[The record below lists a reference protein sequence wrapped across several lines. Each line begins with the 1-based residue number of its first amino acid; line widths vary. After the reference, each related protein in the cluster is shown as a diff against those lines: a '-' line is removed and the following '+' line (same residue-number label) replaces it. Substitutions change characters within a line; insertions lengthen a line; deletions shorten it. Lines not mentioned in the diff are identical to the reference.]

1 MVMQPA
7 IQTWG
12 LTKKYG
18 DLVAVDSLDLEVE
31 QGEIYGF
38 LGPNGAGKTTTI
50 LMLLGLTE
58 PTSGKLRVLGY
69 DPIREP
75 LKLKKLVGYLP
86 ENLGFYDDMT
96 AKQNLLYT
104 AKLNGISFVEAERRI
119 MKLLDALGLS
129 EAADKKVSTFS
140 RGMKQRLGMADVLL
154 KDPQLLLLDEPTTGI
169 DPEGVRQI
177 LNMIVECK
185 AKGKT
190 VLISSHL
197 LYQVQKIC
205 DRVGI
210 FVKGRLIASGTIQ
223 HLGREVIAGDKYVV
237 EAEVPDATPALE
249 ETLRRLAGVI
259 RVARSGPTLTIEC
272 RSDIR
277 GVIAKAIVTS
287 GYTLTQIRS
296 QEYALDEIYARYFE
310 GEPKA

>member
-1 MVMQPA
+1 MQPA

-58 PTSGKLRVLGY
+58 PTSGRLRVLGY
-69 DPIREP
+69 DPLREP
-75 LKLKKLVGYLP
+75 LKLKRVVGYLP

-119 MKLLDALGLS
+119 ANLLNVLGLS

-140 RGMKQRLGMADVLL
+140 KGMRQRLGMADVLL
-154 KDPQLLLLDEPTTGI
+154 KDPQLLLLDEPTTAI

-177 LNMIVECK
+177 LDIIVDCR

-197 LYQVQKIC
+197 LHQVQKIC

-223 HLGREVIAGDKYVV
+223 HLGREVIAGDKFVV

-249 ETLRRLAGVI
+249 EALRGLEGVI
-259 RVARSGPTLTIEC
+259 KVAKAGPTLTIEC
-272 RSDIR
+272 KSDIR
-277 GVIAKAIVTS
+277 GVIAKTIVTS

-296 QEYALDEIYARYFE
+296 HEYALDEIYARYFE

>member
-1 MVMQPA
+1 MQPA
-7 IQTWG
+7 IQTWS

-18 DLVAVDSLDLEVE
+18 DLVAVDSLNLKVE
-31 QGEIYGF
+31 QGEIFGF

-58 PTSGKLRVLGY
+58 PTSGGLRVLGY
-69 DPIREP
+69 DPLREP
-75 LKLKKLVGYLP
+75 LKLKRLVGYLP

-119 MKLLDALGLS
+119 AKLLETLGLS

-140 RGMKQRLGMADVLL
+140 KGMKQRLGMADVLL

-177 LNMIVECK
+177 LDMIVDCR

-210 FVKGRLIASGTIQ
+210 FVKGRLIASGTVQ
-223 HLGREVIAGDKYVV
+223 HLGREVIAGDKYIV
-237 EAEVPDATPALE
+237 EAEVLDATPALE
-249 ETLRRLAGVI
+249 ETLKRLEGVLNVI
-259 RVARSGPTLTIEC
+259 RSGTTLTVEC
-272 RSDIR
+272 KSDIR
-277 GVIAKAIVTS
+277 GMIAKTIVTS
-287 GYTLTQIRS
+287 GFTLTQIKS
-296 QEYALDEIYARYFE
+296 HEYALDEIYARYFG
-310 GEPKA
+310 GEPKS

>member
-1 MVMQPA
+1 MQLA

-18 DLVAVDSLDLEVE
+18 DFVAVDSLDLEVK
-31 QGEIYGF
+31 QGEVYGF

-58 PTSGKLRVLGY
+58 PTSGRLRVLGY
-69 DPIREP
+69 DPMRQP
-75 LKLKKLVGYLP
+75 LKLKRLVGYLP

-104 AKLNGISFVEAERRI
+104 ARLNGISFVEVESRI
-119 MKLLDALGLS
+119 AKLLDALMLS
-129 EAADKKVSTFS
+129 DAADMKVSAFS
-140 RGMKQRLGMADVLL
+140 KGMRQRLGMADVLL
-154 KDPQLLLLDEPTTGI
+154 KDPQLLLLDEPTSGI

-177 LNMIVECK
+177 LDMIVECR
-185 AKGKT
+185 ARGKT
-190 VLISSHL
+190 VLLSSHL
-197 LYQVQKIC
+197 LYQVQKVC

-223 HLGREVIAGDKYVV
+223 HLGREVIAGDRYVV

-249 ETLRRLAGVI
+249 ETLRGLEGVI
-259 RVARSGPTLTIEC
+259 KLDRAGSTFTIEC
-272 RSDIR
+272 RSDLR
-277 GVIAKAIVTS
+277 GVLAKAIVAS

-296 QEYALDEIYARYFE
+296 HEYALDEIYARYFG
-310 GEPKA
+310 GEPKG